1 MSKQGFA
8 YEPVNPPKAAS
19 PGFVYPAV
27 TAADFTRLE
36 NEGYGLVRSIE
47 TALHHEAT
55 DSNTNMF
62 KKLEPRERVAFEA
75 AQRTC
80 INSNVLPAD
89 TGSEL
94 LGKIAALRTR
104 WLSDPSLVGEW
115 QSWKS
120 CMQRA
125 GIRVTRRDESM
136 LIWARESLQQQAV
149 AQSVPL
155 DPPNEST
162 LTFVGRLEKDLAA
175 HDRTCLSTAGLPK
188 LQQKWLDLSQ
198 ELAIN

>member
-1 MSKQGFA
+1 MSKEGFV
-8 YEPVNPPKAAS
+8 YEPVSPPKVAS

-36 NEGYGLVRSIE
+36 NEGYGLVTSIE

-55 DSNTNMF
+55 DSNTKMF
-62 KKLEPRERVAFEA
+62 QKLEASARIAFET

-80 INSNVLPAD
+80 INNSVLPPD
-89 TGSEL
+89 TGSKL
-94 LGKIAALRTR
+94 LGKIAELRNQ
-104 WLSDPSLVGEW
+104 WLSDPALVGEW

-136 LIWARESLQQQAV
+136 LTWAREDLQQEAET
-149 AQSVPL
+149 QSVPL
-155 DPPNEST
+155 EPPNEST
-162 LTFVGRLEKDLAA
+162 LTFVRQYEKNLAK
-175 HDRTCLSTAGLPK
+175 HDQTCLTSSGLPK
-188 LQQKWLDLSQ
+188 LQQKWSDLSDGQ
-198 ELAIN
+198 AID